1 MLSSPFDRALS
12 TVPASIGWGA
22 KSIGDDVAN
31 ATFEILKGIRARV
44 AMPAVAGGFDARVS
58 AIAEAVV
65 ALENRSG
72 CRSSAERMPCAAS
85 EIDRKQGTRQSDT
98 IQLS

>member
-1 MLSSPFDRALS
+1 M
-12 TVPASIGWGA
+12 
-22 KSIGDDVAN
+22 GDDVAN
-31 ATFEILKGIRARV
+31 AIFEILTDIRARA
-44 AMPAVAGGFDARVS
+44 AMPAMAGGFDARVS

>member
-1 MLSSPFDRALS
+1 M
-12 TVPASIGWGA
+12 
-22 KSIGDDVAN
+22 AN

-44 AMPAVAGGFDARVS
+44 AMPAMAGGFDARVS

-72 CRSSAERMPCAAS
+72 CRSSAERMPCDAP
-85 EIDRKQGTRQSDT
+85 EIDRKRGSRQSGT

>member
-1 MLSSPFDRALS
+1 M
-12 TVPASIGWGA
+12 
-22 KSIGDDVAN
+22 AN
-31 ATFEILKGIRARV
+31 ATFEILKDIRARV

-65 ALENRSG
+65 ALENRS
-72 CRSSAERMPCAAS
+72 SAERMPCAAS